1 MTRVL
6 LIIVLFFLSSSF
18 IVPFSEEPV
27 LKDSS
32 VFFSSDSYLKIKG
45 KTNVSTFE
53 CNFNMNALSDSIKI
67 NYKDLD
73 KIIKFN
79 KATLVLPNLQF
90 NCGGKAIN
98 NDFKKLLNTEEFPEI
113 IINLKKISKVGIDKN
128 TITATVEIMIC
139 NIVNTYTIPVTIVK
153 EDRIFVR
160 GTMPLNINDF
170 SLSAPTKML
179 GMVKVSSQIEI
190 QFSLNILSC

>member
-27 LKDSS
+27 AKDSS

-45 KTNVSTFE
+45 KTNISTFE
-53 CNFNMNALSDSIKI
+53 CNFNMNTLSDSIKV

-73 KIIKFN
+73 RIIKFN
-79 KATLVLPNLQF
+79 KATLILPNVQF

-98 NDFKKLLNTEEFPEI
+98 NDFKKLLNTDEFPEI
-113 IINLKKISKVGIDKN
+113 IIKLKQISKVGIDKN
-128 TITATVEIMIC
+128 SITATVEIMIC
-139 NIVNTYTIPVTIVK
+139 NIVNTYTIPISIIK

-160 GTMPLNINDF
+160 GTLPLDINDF
-170 SLSAPTKML
+170 SLAAPTKIL
-179 GMVKVSSQIEI
+179 GMVKVSSLIEI